1 MKLWYNCGGQDSDNT
16 VAKLRDLLKSR
27 DSDALGAIVV
37 TIPDSTDDPSAV
49 DLPDF
54 IQYVDNLRTGLNTDK
69 LKMTV
74 RLLPSY
80 ANFKGNGVLRSDI
93 RAVCAELH
101 EGQGLDYTLF
111 AYDSF
116 PSDGTNRLAGLI
128 GCMKAAKFGARPVY
142 PVLQCA
148 GQ

>member
-1 MKLWYNCGGQDSDNT
+1 MVQLRRAGQRQHGRQAARS
-16 VAKLRDLLKSR
+16 AQSR

-101 EGQGLDYTLF
+101 EGAG
-111 AYDSF
+111 
-116 PSDGTNRLAGLI
+116 AGL
-128 GCMKAAKFGARPVY
+128 Y
-142 PVLQCA
+142 PVCL
-148 GQ
+148 